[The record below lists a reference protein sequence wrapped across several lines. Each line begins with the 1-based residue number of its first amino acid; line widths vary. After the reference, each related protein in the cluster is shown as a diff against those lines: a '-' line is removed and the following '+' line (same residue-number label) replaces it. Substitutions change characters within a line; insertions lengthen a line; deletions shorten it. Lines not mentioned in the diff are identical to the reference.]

1 MKIPVGKNAVENVS
15 SEEVCIQ
22 EKCSVHNALAD
33 LPIDK

>member
-1 MKIPVGKNAVENVS
+1 MNILVGKHTVENVS

-22 EKCSVHNALAD
+22 EKCSVHNALVY